1 MYAIVATSGKQF
13 RVSEGDRIVVDRVS
27 ANVGQTVRL
36 DSVLMLGGDDK
47 AVVGTPFVP
56 GAAVE
61 ATVVS
66 HRAGDKVIVFKF
78 EARKRKRRKTGHR
91 QQLSELRIGA
101 IRAPGAEPAEERV
114 ATSERPSTARATKSR
129 RAAATKEKTSTTEQ
143 TTEEY
148 FMAHKKGAGSSR
160 NGRDSVGQRLGMKTG
175 AGQAVNAGTILL
187 RQRGTAIFPGTNVGM
202 GRDHTL
208 FALVDG
214 VVRFERTGHGR
225 KKVSVLAETA

>member
-36 DSVLMLGGDDK
+36 DSVLMVGGDDK
-47 AVVGTPFVP
+47 PFVGTPFVE

-91 QQLSELRIGA
+91 QLLSELRIGT
-101 IRAPGAEPAEERV
+101 IHTP
-114 ATSERPSTARATKSR
+114 
-129 RAAATKEKTSTTEQ
+129 
-143 TTEEY
+143 
-148 FMAHKKGAGSSR
+148 
-160 NGRDSVGQRLGMKTG
+160 GQREDRENRDPL
-175 AGQAVNAGTILL
+175 AG
-187 RQRGTAIFPGTNVGM
+187 PPHVG
-202 GRDHTL
+202 
-208 FALVDG
+208 
-214 VVRFERTGHGR
+214 
-225 KKVSVLAETA
+225 